1 MLNCSL
7 HKPESTFD
15 QIRKSYPNLI
25 PTDAALLSNALVLSG
40 RRALVNYDQN
50 IYQWP
55 KDYDLLTTE
64 LCKEIALIN
73 LSGTEASEKKASKT
87 VVSEEETEITLSLI
101 PNFNIGE
108 NYLGERNDLK
118 KIFEELLQTGVEFTY
133 SSIDIGWQLAV
144 NGANWN
150 VISQQNFQKKIKF
163 RTKFEGTCIGV
174 EIGSNTAIKKKS
186 KTPTKAE

>member
-40 RRALVNYDQN
+40 RRALVHYDQN

-55 KDYDLLTTE
+55 DDYQLLTTE
-64 LCKEIALIN
+64 ICKEIRIIN
-73 LSGTEASEKKASKT
+73 QANTDPTEKKVSK
-87 VVSEEETEITLSLI
+87 VIVSEEETEIVLSLV
-101 PNFNIGE
+101 PNFKVGE
-108 NYLGERNDLK
+108 NYLGERSELK
-118 KIFEELLQTGVEFTY
+118 KIFADLLQVGVEFSY
-133 SSIDIGWQLAV
+133 SPVDIGWQLAV

-150 VISQQNFQKKIKF
+150 VISQENHLKKIKF
-163 RTKFEGTCIGV
+163 KTKFEGNCIGM
-174 EIGSNTAIKKKS
+174 EIGSNTGSKKKV
-186 KTPTKAE
+186 KTTSKAE